1 VRFHYVEQNGNDD
14 AISVPIRRSDGSMG
28 GCLDFHQVR
37 SADGSV
43 RAQFE
48 LRFEDQSSLVT
59 IAETGMDDA
68 RYEAG
73 RSWVLVEMEPRKS
86 FSEPVRFS
94 IHIPGPAINPSVNI
108 GDVKT
113 AAAEV
118 RATREAVQKVRS
130 RCGNSHG
137 CYYPVCDMDAD
148 RTARQLADDGCV
160 SGVVSLAAFTLHP
173 FDPSSQRPDGSFG

>member
-1 VRFHYVEQNGNDD
+1 MRFHYVEQNGNDD

-59 IAETGMDDA
+59 IAETGLDDA
-68 RYEAG
+68 RYAAG

-86 FSEPVRFS
+86 FSEPLRFS
-94 IHIPGPAINPSVNI
+94 INIPGPARDTGIDPRIVQEVTSA
-108 GDVKT
+108 VKQQ
-113 AAAEV
+113 
-118 RATREAVQKVRS
+118 RNAVSTVRS
-130 RCGNSHG
+130 RCCHTHG
-137 CYYPVCDMDAD
+137 CYYPVCDMDED
-148 RTARQLADDGCV
+148 RTPRQLADDRCIASMV
-160 SGVVSLAAFTLHP
+160 ALETLTLQP
-173 FDPSSQRPDGSFG
+173 QDPGSQRPDGSFG